1 MKKIIGVAFIIAL
14 IATFFLIK
22 RPDSSP
28 LTEKESV
35 QKVKSS
41 CEEMLTSTNDL
52 ENTKN
57 IPTNIDYSFLP
68 ESENFKTRTEESVKE
83 GANFAGH
90 FNVVTWGCGTDC
102 FGYSIVDMNNGKV
115 IEYSPVHEGYH
126 LGHFSVDTKYLIHNP
141 VFAGEDR
148 NYYELTK
155 NGETTALTLICTE
168 KSEQDMYGTPQ

>member
-1 MKKIIGVAFIIAL
+1 MKKIIGVIFIVGLAAI
-14 IATFFLIK
+14 FFLIN
-22 RPDSSP
+22 RPNSTP
-28 LTEKESV
+28 VIEEESA

-41 CEEMLTSTNDL
+41 CEEMLNLTNDF

-90 FNVVTWGCGTDC
+90 FNVATWGCGTDC
-102 FGYSIVDMNNGKV
+102 FGYSIVDMNSGKV
-115 IEYSPVHEGYH
+115 VEYSPVHEGYH
-126 LGHFSVDTKYLIHNP
+126 LGNFSVDTEYLIHNP

-148 NYYELTK
+148 NYYELIR
-155 NGETTALTLICTE
+155 NGETIELTLICTE
-168 KSEQDMYGTPQ
+168 KSEQDMYGAPQ